1 MKSMARTCAILV
13 SMCFLFLAA
22 DNALGAEYLFPQ
34 VADGSS
40 GTLAYITTFL
50 INNVSNTSNSVTI
63 SFLQG
68 GLTNPANGQPWV
80 LDLRCNDRGD
90 IGGRNS
96 TFTFNLAGLE
106 TVNIFT
112 GGTGPI
118 ATGWVKIQ
126 TTVPLN
132 VSEIFSAL
140 RPDLTP
146 QKINWEAGVLANP
159 AAARFSLE
167 ANLTPNETVA
177 GTHVN
182 TGYAIVNGNNDAATI
197 TATLYHRTGAQLGQP
212 KTIIL
217 PPNGQLAEFIDQ
229 RFNDVVQQWPQPFH
243 GMLRLSSD
251 LNISICALR
260 WSAGA
265 GSDVFSTVAVNPDF
279 ALGYHTYNDREPST
293 SQTNALQILLPAEI
307 TGSKNVPDGN
317 ADSDWYA
324 VNLQAGQTLFVT
336 LAADIMGSPYDGDIV
351 IRDAAG
357 NQLKRE
363 DNWASGINDA
373 TLDYRVLSTGTYYIN
388 LISRTGSNTSGTS
401 YKLYVIAR
409 NVPG

>member
-1 MKSMARTCAILV
+1 MKSMARTCAILISV
-13 SMCFLFLAA
+13 CFLFLAA

-50 INNVSNTSNSVTI
+50 INNVSNTSNTVTI
-63 SFLQG
+63 SFFQG
-68 GLTNPANGQPWV
+68 GSPIRPMASPGFSICGAMTGATSAAGIPPSPSAWL
-80 LDLRCNDRGD
+80 
-90 IGGRNS
+90 
-96 TFTFNLAGLE
+96 GLE

-140 RPDLTP
+140 RPDVTP

-159 AAARFSLE
+159 AATRFSFE

-212 KTIIL
+212 KTITL

-260 WSAGA
+260 WSLGPD
-265 GSDVFSTVAVNPDF
+265 SDVFSTVAVNPDF
-279 ALGYHTYNDREPST
+279 TLGYHTYNDREPST
-293 SQTNALQILLPAEI
+293 SQSNCLQILLPAEI
-307 TGSKNVPDGN
+307 TGAKNVPDGN
-317 ADSDWYA
+317 ADGDWYA

-336 LAADIMGSPYDGDIV
+336 LVADIMGSPYDGDIN
-351 IRDAAG
+351 ILDAAG
-357 NQLKRE
+357 NVLKQ
-363 DNWASGINDA
+363 
-373 TLDYRVLSTGTYYIN
+373 
-388 LISRTGSNTSGTS
+388 
-401 YKLYVIAR
+401 
-409 NVPG
+409 

>member
-1 MKSMARTCAILV
+1 MKSIARTYAILV

-22 DNALGAEYLFPQ
+22 GNALGAEYLFSQ

-40 GTLAYITTFL
+40 GNLAYITTFL
-50 INNVSNTSNSVTI
+50 INNVSNTSNTVTV
-63 SFLQG
+63 SFFQG
-68 GLTNPANGQPWV
+68 GLDNPANGQPWI
-80 LDLRCNDRGD
+80 LDLRCNDRVD
-90 IGGRNS
+90 IGSRNS
-96 TFTFNLAGLE
+96 TFTFRLAELE

-112 GGTGPI
+112 TGTGPI
-118 ATGWVKIQ
+118 GTGWVKIQ

-140 RPDLTP
+140 QPDVTP

-159 AAARFSLE
+159 AAPRFSLE

-182 TGYAIVNGNNDAATI
+182 TGYAIVNGNNGAATI
-197 TATLYHRTGAQLGQP
+197 TATLYQSTGAQLGQP
-212 KTIIL
+212 KTITL

-265 GSDVFSTVAVNPDF
+265 GSDVFSTMAVNPDF
-279 ALGYHTYNDREPST
+279 TLGYHTYNDREPST
-293 SQTNALQILLPAEI
+293 SPSNALQILLPAAI
-307 TGSKNVPDGN
+307 TGAKNVPDGN
-317 ADSDWYA
+317 ADGDWYA

-336 LAADIMGSPYDGDIV
+336 LVADIMGSPYDGDIN
-351 IRDAAG
+351 ILDGAG
-357 NQLKRE
+357 NVLKQE
-363 DNWASGINDA
+363 NSWASGIADA
-373 TLDYRVLSTGTYYIN
+373 TLDYRALSTATYYIRMM
-388 LISRTGSNTSGTS
+388 SRTGANTSGTS
-401 YKLYVIAR
+401 YKLYVMAR